1 MQVSAHGSS
10 MADEDATAAAA
21 AHEATEGVE
30 EGEDAN
36 PRVTGASP
44 VDEEGGMHRAS
55 YEQESKELSAEAGVV
70 GDEGAGGDAEQDL
83 NFN

>member
-1 MQVSAHGSS
+1 MQVSAHGTS
-10 MADEDATAAAA
+10 MADEEATAAAA
-21 AHEATEGVE
+21 AHDAPEGGEVG
-30 EGEDAN
+30 EGEN

-44 VDEEGGMHRAS
+44 AFEKGGMRGAV
-55 YEQESKELSAEAGVV
+55 YEQESQELGAEGGVA